1 MHPLIP
7 STLLTAL
14 TSGLTTRDLMRSK
27 PTKRAASK
35 STGLG
40 KAFNERSKQLAGDN
54 TPVKISF
61 KENVAPSGEE
71 LQEMLTSGD
80 KAKVAEGMQA
90 LNASQYAGNVSNYSV
105 SPTTGVREFM
115 SSERLPATILTNP
128 NADEIYL
135 AHELGHTASTNTKVG
150 DAIRRIRDYAQANPA
165 AARSMA
171 LAAGL
176 TPIAAGAMTPGDDDL
191 DEAILGS
198 IALSS
203 PVLIDEALASK
214 NAIDIMKAA
223 GRPPTM
229 GQYGR
234 LAGGYLSYLAAPI
247 MTATLGNFVGN
258 QLD

>member
-1 MHPLIP
+1 
-7 STLLTAL
+7 
-14 TSGLTTRDLMRSK
+14 
-27 PTKRAASK
+27 
-35 STGLG
+35 
-40 KAFNERSKQLAGDN
+40 
-54 TPVKISF
+54 
-61 KENVAPSGEE
+61 
-71 LQEMLTSGD
+71 
-80 KAKVAEGMQA
+80 
-90 LNASQYAGNVSNYSV
+90 
-105 SPTTGVREFM
+105 M

-150 DAIRRIRDYAQANPA
+150 DAIRRIRDYTQANPA

-203 PVLIDEALASK
+203 PVLLDEALASK
-214 NAIDIMKAA
+214 NAIEIMKAA

>member
-1 MHPLIP
+1 
-7 STLLTAL
+7 
-14 TSGLTTRDLMRSK
+14 MRSK

-61 KENVAPSGEE
+61 KDKDENKCKE
-71 LQEMLTSGD
+71 LGDMLTSGD
-80 KAKVAEGMQA
+80 QAKVAEGMEA
-90 LNASQYAGNVSNYSV
+90 LNATQYAGNVSDYSLD
-105 SPTTGVREFM
+105 PATTGVREFM

-135 AHELGHTASTNTKVG
+135 AHELGHSASTNTKVG

-203 PVLIDEALASK
+203 PVLLDEALASK
-214 NAIDIMKAA
+214 NAIAIMKAA

-247 MTATLGNFVGN
+247 ATATLGNFVGN

>member
-1 MHPLIP
+1 
-7 STLLTAL
+7 
-14 TSGLTTRDLMRSK
+14 MRSK

-61 KENVAPSGEE
+61 QENVAPSGKE
-71 LQEMLTSGD
+71 LLDALSSKD
-80 KAKVAEGMQA
+80 KADLAEGLQA
-90 LNASQYAGNVSNYSV
+90 LNASRYAGNVSDYSV
-105 SPTTGVREFM
+105 SPNAGVREFM

-150 DAIRRIRDYAQANPA
+150 DAIRRIRDYTQANPA

-203 PVLIDEALASK
+203 PVLLDEALASK
-214 NAIDIMKAA
+214 NAIEIMKAA